1 MMFYLATLNL
11 AKFLNKDIP
20 AIQKGKNNRSSQI
33 ALNAWKHSD
42 FLFNNYIL
50 NVLDNAFHNMYSSKK
65 SAKELWKSMEKKYKT
80 EDARTKKF
88 IM

>member
-11 AKFLNKDIP
+11 AKFLNKDTP
-20 AIQKGKNNRSSQI
+20 AIQKGENNRSSQI

-50 NVLDNAFHNMYSSKK
+50 NGLDNAFHKICSSMK

-88 IM
+88 KM